1 MSITIRCPHCG
12 KEIPITSQYCLG
24 CGSTEVQNKH
34 SDYLDYLNSQSY
46 TTPSYTAPSYTEPK
60 PYKQSK
66 SIVKGILGALIG
78 IPIGYIIGLILGF
91 IFGLIYTVALTWQ
104 HENPPAALMNYTKLI
119 VSVICGILGFFI
131 GYSSSRK

>member
-24 CGSTEVQNKH
+24 CGSTEVQNRH
-34 SDYLDYLNSQSY
+34 SDYLDYLNS
-46 TTPSYTAPSYTEPK
+46 TSYTAPSYTEPK

-66 SIVKGILGALIG
+66 SIGKGILGALIG
-78 IPIGYIIGLILGF
+78 LPIGYIIGLILGF

-104 HENPPAALMNYTKLI
+104 HENPPAELMNYTKLI
-119 VSVICGILGFFI
+119 VSGICGILGFYI
-131 GYSSSRK
+131 GYSSNS